1 MGKQNKKQGLSEI
14 FNDNVQRVLQS
25 AAAGVAITAEFLH
38 IAGTVGL
45 LTATAPVSLTALAVG
60 AAILAGGLVAT
71 EAFNKAAQREPYG
84 QLSRAPVRASFAP
97 K

>member
-1 MGKQNKKQGLSEI
+1 MRKQNKKQGLSSY
-14 FNDNVQRVLQS
+14 FNDNVQSVLQS

-45 LTATAPVSLTALAVG
+45 LTATAPISLTALAVG
-60 AAILAGGLVAT
+60 SALLAGGLVAT
-71 EAFNKAAQREPYG
+71 EAFNKAAKREEYG
-84 QLSRAPVRASFAP
+84 QLRLAPVHSSFGP